1 MKRHGNLYPQVVSF
15 KNLLLAARKVF
26 RGKKFKGNVTPFFF
40 NLENEVIQLQK
51 ELTTGIYQPRDYQTF
66 EVREPKVRQICSS
79 NFRDRVVHHA
89 ICNLLEPIFE
99 DRLIYHSYACR
110 KGKGTHLA
118 LRQCQSYARKYE
130 YFLKCDIKKYFQS
143 IDHQILKNVLGR
155 FIKDKEL
162 LKLIDLIIDHA
173 VPGNEVKTKGI

>member
-15 KNLLLAARKVF
+15 KNLLLAARKAF

-89 ICNLLEPIFE
+89 ILVRIQF
-99 DRLIYHSYACR
+99 RIVSRAF
-110 KGKGTHLA
+110 LA
-118 LRQCQSYARKYE
+118 L
-130 YFLKCDIKKYFQS
+130 I
-143 IDHQILKNVLGR
+143 
-155 FIKDKEL
+155 
-162 LKLIDLIIDHA
+162 
-173 VPGNEVKTKGI
+173 